1 MSERDLLPWGGT
13 STLTDA
19 KALLHR
25 AVQGRYAIAAV
36 NTRSAHEAI
45 AALDAAQALRA
56 PLLLDVLPCNLPP
69 CPAGFCAW
77 PRELAQAADVPVAIS
92 WEAETEDELRHA
104 AASGATDA
112 ACNFSAMPP
121 ACCAERTR
129 LFVQQ
134 ARALGLSATAE
145 LPRGVTP
152 EQAAQFAARTGADRL
167 AAPLRTADVE
177 GRPCID
183 LTALAAFRD
192 ALPGM
197 ALVLHGVHGLPPQ
210 QLQAACAQGVSRVS
224 FSKDIQA
231 AELAALQGG
240 GEGTVWE
247 RAEAGVRSALL
258 RLLPLCG
265 CQNRA

>member
-1 MSERDLLPWGGT
+1 MYFHMLGYHSLSSSDR
-13 STLTDA
+13 A
-19 KALLHR
+19 AALLSV
-25 AVQGRYAIAAV
+25 A
-36 NTRSAHEAI
+36 E
-45 AALDAAQALRA
+45 AAL
-56 PLLLDVLPCNLPP
+56 
-69 CPAGFCAW
+69 
-77 PRELAQAADVPVAIS
+77 PVAV
-92 WEAETEDELRHA
+92 ELFQQ
-104 AASGATDA
+104 G
-112 ACNFSAMPP
+112 
-121 ACCAERTR
+121 EQLR
-129 LFVQQ
+129 LFSGVQ
-134 ARALGLSATAE
+134 AGEHLFVPLHALGLSATAE

-152 EQAAQFAARTGADRL
+152 EQAAQFAARTGADSL

-210 QLQAACAQGVSRVS
+210 QLQTACAQGVSRVS

-231 AELAALQGG
+231 AELAALQGV

>member
-1 MSERDLLPWGGT
+1 M
-13 STLTDA
+13 LTDV

-36 NTRSAHEAI
+36 NIRSTHEAI

-77 PRELAQAADVPVAIS
+77 LRELAQAAEMPVAIS
-92 WEAETEDELRHA
+92 WEAETEDELRLA
-104 AASGATDA
+104 ADSGATDA
-112 ACNFSAMPP
+112 ACSFSALPP

-134 ARALGLSATAE
+134 AHALGLSATAE

-152 EQAAQFAARTGADRL
+152 GQAAQFAAHTGADSL
-167 AAPLRTADVE
+167 AVPLRTADVE

-192 ALPGM
+192 ALPDM
-197 ALVLHGVHGLPPQ
+197 ALVLHGLPPQ
-210 QLQAACAQGVSRVS
+210 QLQAACTQGVSRVS

-231 AELAALQGG
+231 AELAALQGV

-247 RAEAGVRSALL
+247 RAEAGVRGALL